1 MRIEDILL
9 LSVLVLSFSAMWLD
23 VSDIR
28 KIYKKII
35 LFFIMIYSLYVGY
48 IYFPLSL
55 DFWGYKSTY
64 YDYTSGTFDFEDIQ
78 DGILDYGFLWIC
90 ELVKSMGGSFEAF
103 YIVICVISLFCCYS
117 CLLKYTPYVFSAWF
131 LWFARTFYENNINQI
146 RQGLAI
152 CIFLFALRY
161 VVERKLLQFIII
173 VIMAS
178 LIHKTMIITFLIY
191 PLGHIKW
198 DIKKISI
205 FVGLCV
211 FLYTLNIYQYMIVFM
226 TDYLGIGVAKMAQ
239 YSNSLDDMANES
251 ASYLIYRS
259 ILILSLAFYLLK
271 WNTIKY
277 NNLHISMLLMA
288 FFSMLIFSE
297 LSIFSS
303 RLSAVFSSSFCFALP
318 EIYRDAK
325 CLSRKMIFVLI
336 IIAVGITFFLKNHF
350 WSVV

>member
-23 VSDIR
+23 VSDIG
-28 KIYKKII
+28 KINKKII
-35 LFFIMIYSLYVGY
+35 LLFIMMYSLYVGY
-48 IYFPLSL
+48 IYFPITP

-64 YDYTSGTFDFEDIQ
+64 YDYTSGTFDFEDVQ

-103 YIVICVISLFCCYS
+103 YLVVCAIALFCCYS

-131 LWFARTFYENNINQI
+131 LWFARTFYENNVNQI

-161 VVERKLLQFIII
+161 VIERKLLQFTII
-173 VIMAS
+173 VIIAS

-191 PLGHIKW
+191 PLGDVKW
-198 DIKKISI
+198 DIKKIALFI
-205 FVGLCV
+205 GLCV
-211 FLYTLNIYQYMIVFM
+211 VLYILNIYQYMIVFM
-226 TDYLGIGVAKMAQ
+226 TDYLGIGVAKMDQ
-239 YSNSLDDMANES
+239 YSGSLEHMASES

-259 ILILSLAFYLLK
+259 ILVLSLVLYLLK
-271 WNTIKY
+271 WNNIKY
-277 NNLHISMLLMA
+277 NNLHISMLLMS
-288 FFSMLIFSE
+288 FFTMLIFSE

-336 IIAVGITFFLKNHF
+336 IIGVGITFFLKNHF
-350 WSVV
+350 LSAI